1 MTKREPRWWFVA
13 YSLGLGVVVAG
24 AALAGGNTPLAVLSL
39 PLFMAFGVMLA
50 LTPWGTLRSRSQD
63 EREQTI
69 GKEAALV
76 SYYALLGTVMVGFL
90 IELARGD
97 DGQPWS
103 FVGFVGGLSFLGAL
117 AVLSRRR

>member
-1 MTKREPRWWFVA
+1 MTKREPKWWFVA
-13 YSLGLGVVVAG
+13 YSLGLGVVFAG

-39 PLFMAFGVMLA
+39 PIFGVFGVVMAF
-50 LTPWGTLRSRSQD
+50 TPWGTLRARSQD

-69 GKEAALV
+69 GKEAALA
-76 SYYALLGTVMVGFL
+76 SYFVVLLTVIVGFL

-97 DGQPWS
+97 DGQPWALI
-103 FVGFVGGLSFLGAL
+103 GCIGGLSYVAAL